1 MRRSPARLGRADS
14 LSKTRNVAKLSSK
27 ISSSRRM
34 ISQFAAALR
43 VIESDD
49 GAGFAYD
56 APLAKVSDNPAAPKT
71 GTALL
76 RRLRLDVCFVRD
88 MESSPELARLA
99 PIEPLYDKLEY
110 RVSEPTCTP

>member
-1 MRRSPARLGRADS
+1 MRRSPARGGRADS
-14 LSKTRNVAKLSSK
+14 LSKTWNVAKLWSK

-56 APLAKVSDNPAAPKT
+56 APLAKVSDNPAALKT
-71 GTALL
+71 GMALL
-76 RRLRLDVCFVRD
+76 RGARLELCFVRD
-88 MESSPELARLA
+88 MESSPGLARLA
-99 PIEPLYDKLEY
+99 PIELPYDKLEY
-110 RVSEPTCTP
+110 RVSEPSCTP